1 MGAYDFG
8 TARVTKTPKEAYK
21 KAVEEALYEHG
32 HDGYNG
38 TISTTDSYYYFNG
51 DDHPRWGTKKF
62 DDWENKILS
71 RDNGPIQKWGACG
84 CVEITG
90 KAAKEIKEVNGL
102 KGKRGLKVWY
112 FFGWAAC

>member
-1 MGAYDFG
+1 MGATNFAI
-8 TARVTKTPKEAYK
+8 TKVTKTPREAYK
-21 KAVEEALYEHG
+21 KAVEGALYEHG

-38 TISTTDSYYYFNG
+38 TISTTDSYYFFNE
-51 DDHPRWGTKKF
+51 HPRWGTKKF

-71 RDNGPIQKWGACG
+71 REHGPIQKWGACG

-112 FFGWAAC
+112 FFGWAAS

>member
-1 MGAYDFG
+1 MGAHDFS
-8 TARVTKTPKEAYK
+8 TTKIAKTPREAYK
-21 KAVEEALYEHG
+21 EAVKGALYEHG

-38 TISTTDSYYYFNG
+38 TISTTDDYYFF
-51 DDHPRWGTKKF
+51 DEHPRWGTKKF

-71 RDNGPIQKWGACG
+71 KEDGPIQKWVACG
-84 CVEITG
+84 CVEIKG

-102 KGKRGLKVWY
+102 KGKRGLKVFY

>member
-38 TISTTDSYYYFNG
+38 TISTTDGYYFF
-51 DDHPRWGTKKF
+51 DKHPRWGTKAF
-62 DDWENKILS
+62 DKWESKIL
-71 RDNGPIQKWGACG
+71 DNNKGPVQKWGACG
-84 CVEITG
+84 CVEIKG
-90 KAAKEIKEVNGL
+90 KAAKDIKQVNGL
-102 KGKRGLKVWY
+102 KGRRGLKVWY

>member
-1 MGAYDFG
+1 MGATNFS
-8 TARVTKTPKEAYK
+8 TTKVAKTPKEAYK
-21 KAVEEALYEHG
+21 KAVKGAEYEHG

-38 TISTTDSYYYFNG
+38 TISTTEGYYFF
-51 DDHPRWGTKKF
+51 DEHPRWGTKKF
-62 DDWENKILS
+62 DDWEYDML
-71 RDNGPIQKWGACG
+71 DTLEKWGPAG